1 MGSPAFG
8 RGAMACRIEFGFVVV
23 SLLRAAL
30 GATNGGEVIPVY
42 AAPTETS
49 TASGSLTDGQS
60 VTLSGRRSGH
70 PASRVLAPRPEAST
84 FQH

>member
-1 MGSPAFG
+1 
-8 RGAMACRIEFGFVVV
+8 MACRIEFGFVVV

-49 TASGSLTDGQS
+49 T
-60 VTLSGRRSGH
+60 
-70 PASRVLAPRPEAST
+70 PAAATPMARA
-84 FQH
+84 